1 MGKTMS
7 KAARARRRTAES
19 WREFGKAEGRAA
31 ATLANSAAIEQLR
44 ADAQALETS
53 ARLLRDAP
61 GYPVPHK
68 AETIDA
74 LFAMASGMRLATD
87 RIPDALDL
95 PF

>member
-1 MGKTMS
+1 M
-7 KAARARRRTAES
+7 
-19 WREFGKAEGRAA
+19 REPVRPDAGRAELQEA
-31 ATLANSAAIEQLR
+31 VREGVKAIESKVDAAIDQVR
-44 ADAQALETS
+44 ADAQALETA

-87 RIPDALDL
+87 RIPDALAL

>member
-1 MGKTMS
+1 MS
-7 KAARARRRTAES
+7 RRKKRGPSPEMQADLEAAREAGREQARAQN
-19 WREFGKAEGRAA
+19 G
-31 ATLANSAAIEQLR
+31 AAIEQLR
-44 ADAQALETS
+44 ADAQALETA

-87 RIPDALDL
+87 RIPDALAL